1 MIVMSI
7 KEINGDCKIEGYK
20 KWITLESFGFG
31 TERKI
36 EAAKHGGG
44 RDLETGSGSDT
55 QEFTVSKT
63 ADIATVDLMYASI
76 KHRATGEAAAPFT
89 IDIAF
94 LEPRAFRGDDDN
106 VDKGFVKAYLKIR
119 FGKALIKSW
128 SISGD
133 AGKRATESLAFW
145 YNQVTMAYDT
155 PSDDLSGYKT
165 YGPKGWDQ
173 LEGKDWVPSGWK

>member
-7 KEINGDCKIEGYK
+7 KEISGDCKIEGYV
-20 KWITLESFGFG
+20 KWITLENFGFG

-44 RDLETGSGSDT
+44 RDLETGKGGDS
-55 QEFTVSKT
+55 QEFTITKS
-63 ADIATVDLMYASI
+63 ADVATVDLMYAAI

-89 IDIAF
+89 IDVAF
-94 LEPRAFRGDDDN
+94 LEPRAFEDDR
-106 VDKGFVKAYLKIR
+106 VKKGHVKAYLKIR
-119 FGKALIKSW
+119 FGKALLKNW

-133 AGKRATESLAFW
+133 AGKRASESLTFW
-145 YNQVTMAYDT
+145 YNQVAMAYDA
-155 PSDDLSGYKT
+155 PSDDASGYKT